1 MDWRKSIKILCV
13 FFCLPFLMPSLIFAA
28 PPLVRLGVDE
38 FPPYISKDLPG
49 YGILGQIVAESFE
62 RAGFEAVYVF
72 VPWKRAL
79 KSVEEGEFLDGT
91 PAWFRTPEREA
102 AFYVSDAL
110 VDDSQ
115 SFFHL
120 KDFPFDWEKIED
132 LKGVQIGATLG
143 YDYGEDFA
151 RAYDK
156 EEISVEWVSR
166 DVQNFR
172 KLLVERIQVFP
183 MNTLA
188 GYGILQ
194 TDFSEQDAARITH
207 HPRPLRAEALHLL
220 LSKKNPEN
228 AAVME
233 RFNRGLKELKK
244 SGRYD
249 EILK

>member
-1 MDWRKSIKILCV
+1 M
-13 FFCLPFLMPSLIFAA
+13 
-28 PPLVRLGVDE
+28 DE
-38 FPPYISKDLPG
+38 FPPYISKELPG
-49 YGILGQIVAESFE
+49 YGILSQIVSESFE
-62 RAGFEAVYVF
+62 KAGFEAVFVF

-91 PAWFRTPEREA
+91 PAWFRTPEREVL
-102 AFYVSDAL
+102 FYVSDSL

-120 KDFPFDWEKIED
+120 KDFAFDWEKIED
-132 LKGVQIGATLG
+132 LKGIHIGATLG
-143 YDYGEDFA
+143 YDYGEDFS
-151 RAYDK
+151 RAYAR
-156 EEISVEWVSR
+156 EEILVEWVSK

-172 KLLVERIQVFP
+172 KMLAERIQVFP

-194 TDFSEQDAARITH
+194 TDFSEKEFASITH
-207 HPRPLRAEALHLL
+207 HPKPLRAEALHLL
-220 LSKKNPEN
+220 LSKQNPAN
-228 AAVME
+228 AEVME